1 MLTFSVLALGVKE
14 IRLCDDT
21 DFDVDCSFNLRI
33 LSVDLNYKKHIVSLS
48 VNNSC
53 HDTKK
58 KVHSCINIWAK
69 NITVLILCA
78 ILICGRCI
86 LWFKK
91 LKSNFGTGRVKK
103 TSIVLCVLWCRIKF
117 TRDCLFCKQRLQC
130 IVLHCWSVQDPVYH
144 EFWINLS
151 FVRWW
156 HCDNLMILWW
166 FLIHFIM
173 M

>member
-58 KVHSCINIWAK
+58 KSIP
-69 NITVLILCA
+69 VLIFELRISLSLYYVLYLYVA
-78 ILICGRCI
+78 GVFCGLR
-86 LWFKK
+86 
-91 LKSNFGTGRVKK
+91 
-103 TSIVLCVLWCRIKF
+103 
-117 TRDCLFCKQRLQC
+117 
-130 IVLHCWSVQDPVYH
+130 
-144 EFWINLS
+144 NLS
-151 FVRWW
+151 QT
-156 HCDNLMILWW
+156 LGQAG
-166 FLIHFIM
+166 
-173 M
+173 